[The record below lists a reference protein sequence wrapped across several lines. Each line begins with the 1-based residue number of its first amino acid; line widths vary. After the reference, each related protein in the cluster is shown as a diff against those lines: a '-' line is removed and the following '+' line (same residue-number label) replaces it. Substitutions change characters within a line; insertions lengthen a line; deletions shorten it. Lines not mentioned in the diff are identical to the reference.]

1 MWQVFYSYTSFQN
14 SVSCSLSISCS
25 WQLLISLAKVFWAPK
40 SNISF
45 LGATR
50 KERHDL
56 THRFGVLEEPLTLC
70 ATLCL
75 LTTFYIPSCEARL
88 CKLWLTSP
96 KMIGTLIK
104 KNIESLPLEY
114 VLVWK
119 IRLKNNVAFWVKAK
133 FIISNEIIHS
143 ITNSDYMWCSFA
155 RFPLYTNSICVS
167 KEKNGSAC
175 DLVRAAC

>member
-1 MWQVFYSYTSFQN
+1 M
-14 SVSCSLSISCS
+14 
-25 WQLLISLAKVFWAPK
+25 FWAPK

-104 KNIESLPLEY
+104 NIESLPLEN

-133 FIISNEIIHS
+133 FEHIHW
-143 ITNSDYMWCSFA
+143 NQMRSFILSLTVTTCDVHLLDFLFTQIPYV
-155 RFPLYTNSICVS
+155 FPRRKMVAHVIWSELHAS
-167 KEKNGSAC
+167 
-175 DLVRAAC
+175 LL